1 MARFRKDRVSELV
14 LQVISDIVRLKIKD
28 PRVQGITVTHV
39 QMSPDL
45 KSAKVYFSSLAD
57 GKAEDHLRGL
67 EAAGGFI
74 RRQLRQELDLKY
86 IPELSFYYD
95 TSFDN
100 FSRINRILKDLGVSE
115 AEDAT
120 EDR

>member
-28 PRVQGITVTHV
+28 PRVQGITVTQV
-39 QMSPDL
+39 QMSADL
-45 KSAKVYFSSLAD
+45 KSAKVYFSSLTD
-57 GKAEDHLRGL
+57 GKAEDHRRGL

-74 RRQLRQELDLKY
+74 RHQLRQELDLKY

-100 FSRINRILKDLGVSE
+100 FSRINRILKDLGVPES
-115 AEDAT
+115 EDAP

>member
-28 PRVQGITVTHV
+28 PRVQGITVTQV
-39 QMSPDL
+39 QMSADL
-45 KSAKVYFSSLAD
+45 KSARVYFSSLTD
-57 GKAEDHLRGL
+57 GKAEDHRRGL
-67 EAAGGFI
+67 EAASGFI
-74 RRQLRQELDLKY
+74 RHQLRQELDLKY

-100 FSRINRILKDLGVSE
+100 FSRINRILKDLGVPES
-115 AEDAT
+115 EDAPQ
-120 EDR
+120 DH